1 VSEEKVHRENAACN
15 EQLRDAGTRA
25 NVSAL
30 SDGQFRS
37 QRSSVSLERS
47 VFDHRL
53 GSLTLWTLVNLRSM
67 TPTHFRA
74 KSHLAQSR
82 DNFPAASYS
91 RELHPILSS
100 SLLSSLVANSNK
112 TFRFRLLLRDSDF
125 VIGFHFRRLEEQSA
139 PAVSR
144 SRQRICMSIREIA
157 RAIIP
162 SNCRAYR
169 NAHQN
174 RDINQSARAIVLS
187 TRIDSEV
194 TLACWEIC
202 ARVCTHDR
210 SIVYASADSG
220 QQKWVNVAIREPRLS
235 LIRVSICRSSSAL
248 FVGSERRYNEGS

>member
-15 EQLRDAGTRA
+15 EQLRDAGTHA

-37 QRSSVSLERS
+37 QGSSVSLERS

-74 KSHLAQSR
+74 KSHFAQSR
-82 DNFPAASYS
+82 DNFPAASCS

-112 TFRFRLLLRDSDF
+112 TFRFRPDFCSDF
-125 VIGFHFRRLEEQSA
+125 VIGFHFRELEEQSA

-144 SRQRICMSIREIA
+144 SRQRICMSIREMA

-162 SNCRAYR
+162 SNYRAYR

-194 TLACWEIC
+194 TLSGNMR
-202 ARVCTHDR
+202 ARLH
-210 SIVYASADSG
+210 A
-220 QQKWVNVAIREPRLS
+220 
-235 LIRVSICRSSSAL
+235 
-248 FVGSERRYNEGS
+248 